1 MTDLVAVVSSGA
13 GTAKHVERVAFEMN
27 WGKVMLVVPVASEA
41 PFPLR
46 ANMELVK
53 VDFSQP
59 MGAVV
64 ENLVTHLKPKI
75 SGTEVGLN
83 MISGDGKEHMAV
95 LSAVLKCGVGFRLIA
110 LTKDGVTEI

>member
-1 MTDLVAVVSSGA
+1 MTDLVAVVSAGV
-13 GTAKHVERVAFEMN
+13 GTAKHVERVACEMN
-27 WGKVMLVVPVASEA
+27 WGKVLIIMPTSSEA

-46 ANMELVK
+46 ANMEIVK
-53 VDFSQP
+53 ADFSQP
-59 MGAVV
+59 MGSVV
-64 ENLVTHLKPKI
+64 ENLVTRLKPKI